1 MTGVPTVVLLRV
13 VPRVTQCSFPDTARP
28 PVQTLTHSTALLFFN
43 AVSLLG
49 RPQLCDDSQASAAPG
64 LGPSVDLMEILVV
77 GTSSLGY

>member
-64 LGPSVDLMEILVV
+64 VV
-77 GTSSLGY
+77 PRFTVRHIVHVNMLHLP